1 LASIPFGGW
10 GTCCWNDIC
19 KHFVCKC
26 VHNEV
31 AWMGDLA
38 QLPLEG
44 NFVPTIPICTIVC
57 KYCGVS
63 PILCAKL

>member
-1 LASIPFGGW
+1 
-10 GTCCWNDIC
+10 
-19 KHFVCKC
+19 VCEC

-44 NFVPTIPICTIVC
+44 NFVPTIPVCTIVASIVVLHPFC
-57 KYCGVS
+57 VENYKC
-63 PILCAKL
+63 